1 MEKLIIPLATPS
13 KKNSK
18 IFNKKTNRMFCSK
31 NYQEWHKAASLFIN
45 ANLKRK
51 DIDCCFIVMIFTHGD
66 RRRRDSDNGVNSIFD
81 TLVDVKTLIDDSWQN
96 IPTHT
101 VINFFNEKNPSCE
114 IRIYSLDE
122 VNLYT
127 EDIKLLTLN
136 CKEGMVNYFSHKK

>member
-1 MEKLIIPLATPS
+1 
-13 KKNSK
+13 
-18 IFNKKTNRMFCSK
+18 
-31 NYQEWHKAASLFIN
+31 
-45 ANLKRK
+45 
-51 DIDCCFIVMIFTHGD
+51 MIFTHGD

-81 TLVDVKTLIDDSWQN
+81 TLVDVNTLIDDSWQN

-101 VINFFNEKNPSCE
+101 VFNFFNEKYPSCE

-136 CKEGMVNYFSHKK
+136 CKEGVVNYFSHKK